1 MKKNKKGFT
10 LVELVIVVAVMA
22 VLIAV
27 AIPTVSSITTTAQRT
42 VVDTNA
48 RTIESTIKLAEA
60 ELSKE
65 GDGTV
70 ALKTYQIADALTSAK
85 LGITSGSYIY
95 DSVAGTVVPVY
106 EEKYLEKD
114 EVAAAVD
121 ADTDYAITFAT
132 ADGATT
138 VTVTYGTKK
147 DVDQRPANG

>member
-60 ELSKE
+60 ELAKE

-70 ALKTYQIADALTSAK
+70 VLKTYQVADALEDAK
-85 LGITSGSYIY
+85 LGIDEGTYIY
-95 DSVAGTVVPVY
+95 DTADGTVVPVY
-106 EEKYLEKD
+106 EAKYLKANET
-114 EVAAAVD
+114 AAAVT
-121 ADTDYAITFAT
+121 ADTQYEITFA
-132 ADGATT
+132 ATGI
-138 VTVTYGTKK
+138 TVTYGTS
-147 DVDQRPANG
+147 DATHPAEAG

>member
-60 ELSKE
+60 ELAKE

-70 ALKTYQIADALTSAK
+70 VMQTYQVVAALTEAK
-85 LGITSGSYIY
+85 LGITEGSYIY
-95 DSVAGTVVPVY
+95 DTTDGTVVPVY
-106 EEKYLEKD
+106 EAKYLKQGET
-114 EVAAAVD
+114 AAAVG
-121 ADTDYAITFAT
+121 ADTDYKITFTAT
-132 ADGATT
+132 G
-138 VTVTYGTKK
+138 VTVTYGTENKTHTA
-147 DVDQRPANG
+147 PST